1 MSHTPLQPVCRSAIG
16 TWRLTPGHAMSLRP
30 RRAAMLRI
38 VCGRVWAT
46 LGQGAGNTPDSADD
60 RFLGPG
66 DVWVVPA
73 GLTLVIEPVS
83 ARGDMAPVHF
93 DWSGAPALLV
103 ADRFTREVVAPA
115 REFCA
120 ALGQAAGALARA
132 LRGLLGYGEFLVAGR
147 GRVLSPLE
155 SLRS

>member
-1 MSHTPLQPVCRSAIG
+1 MTG
-16 TWRLTPGHAMSLRP
+16 
-30 RRAAMLRI
+30 
-38 VCGRVWAT
+38 
-46 LGQGAGNTPDSADD
+46 
-60 RFLGPG
+60 FLGPG
-66 DVWVVPA
+66 EVWVVPA
-73 GLTLVIEPVS
+73 GVYLVIEPVS
-83 ARGDMAPVHF
+83 ARGDMAPLQF
-93 DWSGAPALLV
+93 DWSDAPAPL
-103 ADRFTREVVAPA
+103 ASGRFVREVVSPA